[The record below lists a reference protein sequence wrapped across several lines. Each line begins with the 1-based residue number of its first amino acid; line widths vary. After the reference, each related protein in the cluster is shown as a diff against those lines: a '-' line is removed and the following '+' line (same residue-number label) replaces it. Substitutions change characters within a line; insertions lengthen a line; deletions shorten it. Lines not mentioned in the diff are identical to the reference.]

1 MIRHFASAAPR
12 LRRMCVLA
20 LGAGT
25 ALTLAACGSGSD
37 TGAAAKPAASKSPA
51 PQGII
56 TIAAAKAVVDSY
68 ESANNRANK
77 ARDER
82 LLSTVESG
90 QLNEQS
96 AADYKQYPTWSAK
109 KKKEYGTSFF
119 YQNRTYY
126 IPAAGTA
133 SWFAVK
139 ATSSYGD
146 HPEALLIF
154 DKTGGSGTYK
164 MTMAFYTPK
173 DEPFPTIAVDKYGLA
188 QVANPSQKVGE
199 RSPSELGGL
208 YEDFFESGGTKK
220 AAKVFASSDSSK
232 ESTKVYQERND
243 GKLAAYTT
251 KKYFAQDP
259 AHPTV
264 YALKLAGG
272 GVVTGFPT
280 AHTQEEML
288 KPQYM
293 SSFQIGPNDEEAVY
307 DQSKRTVI
315 TDTFQGQGLAEM
327 SPASKPKVLSIEY
340 RMTDSR

>member
-1 MIRHFASAAPR
+1 MF
-12 LRRMCVLA
+12 A
-20 LGAGT
+20 LGAST
-25 ALTLAACGSGSD
+25 ALTLTACGAGSD
-37 TGAAAKPAASKSPA
+37 TGATGKPTASTSPA

-56 TIAAAKAVVDSY
+56 TAAAAKAVLDSY

-77 ARDER
+77 ARDEK
-82 LLSTVESG
+82 LLATVESG

-96 AADYKQYPTWSAK
+96 AADYKQSSTWSAK
-109 KKKEYGTSFF
+109 KKKEYGTSFS

-126 IPAAGTA
+126 IPAADTA
-133 SWFAVK
+133 DWFAVK

-146 HPEALLIF
+146 HPETLLFF
-154 DKTGGSGTYK
+154 DKTGGTYK
-164 MTMAFYTPK
+164 MTMAFYTSK
-173 DEPFPTIAVDKYGLA
+173 DEPFPKIAVDKYGLA
-188 QVANPSQKVGE
+188 QVAKPSQKVGE

-220 AAKVFASSDSSK
+220 AASVFTSTDASK
-232 ESTKVYQERND
+232 ESTKVYKERND
-243 GKLAAYTT
+243 GKLAPYTT

-264 YALKLAGG
+264 YALKLVGG

-280 AHTQEEML
+280 AHTQEVML

-293 SSFQIGPNDEEAVY
+293 SSFQIGPSDAEAVY
-307 DQSKRTVI
+307 DQSRRTVI
-315 TDTFQGQGLAEM
+315 TDEFQGQGLAEM
-327 SPASKPKVLSIEY
+327 SPAGKPRVLSIEY